1 MKYGALEQSDL
12 SDQLTYD
19 ALGGMGFMQGVVID
33 AHFTK
38 KGRQGRLWTVV
49 LDTRHLKNGAG
60 RGLGVDENTALVC
73 EGQVCRVV
81 GAGGV
86 WGVDVGRAVV
96 DRRRMRGARA
106 FYITQ
111 GDVLRLSDWKVVFDS
126 KKTKIVEGENA
137 KVEASRYF

>member
-49 LDTRHLKNGAG
+49 LDTRYSTNGAV
-60 RGLGVDENTALVC
+60 RGFGVDENTALVC

-81 GAGGV
+81 GVDGV
-86 WGVDVGRAVV
+86 WGVDVG
-96 DRRRMRGARA
+96 
-106 FYITQ
+106 Q
-111 GDVLRLSDWKVVFDS
+111 
-126 KKTKIVEGENA
+126 
-137 KVEASRYF
+137 